1 MALSVVLVII
11 TANTP
16 SACTDLRK
24 DGWEFGEYDE
34 EALRCAEIGNR
45 TNKVTLCTWYY
56 DNYMGQY
63 ATEACC
69 VCGGGCHDRKN
80 EDGDPFDDGVFG
92 CPTETL
98 QDDELVCTDTEH
110 NGITGNNAC
119 CSCGGGCINTYI
131 DTITPW
137 KSAEGKSCY
146 DYELEDPD
154 CTNTTMRGLVDTS
167 GVYSLASACCF
178 CGGGNN
184 RSSDTTSTT
193 SNTLSTASAASTSS
207 TQPSTTTTTFSAAPP
222 SSTTIQSSP
231 PSSTQPSS
239 TTIAQTPPSS
249 TTSTQQSKAADDN
262 SNEAL
267 TIALAVGGGVLALF
281 ACMVYSK
288 HNQNYSP
295 LNESPNTGT
304 NVVL

>member
-16 SACTDLRK
+16 SACTELRK
-24 DGWEFGEYDE
+24 DGDKFGEFSYG
-34 EALRCAEIGNR
+34 LTCADIETSENKVNDCMDGHDDEIG
-45 TNKVTLCTWYY
+45 L
-56 DNYMGQY
+56 Y
-63 ATEACC
+63 AREACC
-69 VCGGGCHDRKN
+69 VCGGGCIDRKN
-80 EDGDPFDDGVFG
+80 EDGDPFEDDFGFG

-98 QDDELVCTDTEH
+98 ENAEWECTDTEH
-110 NGITGNNAC
+110 NGITGKNAC
-119 CSCGGGCINTYI
+119 CSCGGGCINTYT
-131 DTITPW
+131 DTTTPW

-154 CTNTTMRGLVDTS
+154 CTNTTMRGLVDTL

-184 RSSDTTSTT
+184 RSGETTSTT

-207 TQPSTTTTTFSAAPP
+207 TQPSSTFSAAPP
-222 SSTTIQSSP
+222 SSSTTQPSS

-239 TTIAQTPPSS
+239 TTIAQTPPSP
-249 TTSTQQSKAADDN
+249 TTTTQQSKAADDN
-262 SNEAL
+262 SDEAL
-267 TIALAVGGGVLALF
+267 TIALAVGGSVLALF
-281 ACMVYSK
+281 ACMAYSK
-288 HNQNYSP
+288 HKHKYSP
-295 LNESPNTGT
+295 LSESPNTGT